1 MIFISVNMLKIF
13 YIKLTEGGF
22 LARPTEWY
30 EPYVDESTYVSA
42 LKFRSDKVRVT
53 KLAGEW
59 LVRHLLGRF
68 WNLGKADFT
77 IVRGEQGKPYVNGR
91 MGVYFNISHSGDYV
105 VCVVSD
111 SEVGVDIEKIGV
123 ARMNVARRFFH
134 PLEVCQLE
142 SLEGER
148 QSDLFFNYWTVKE
161 SFLKYTGSGLSC
173 PLSSFEV
180 RFAETEISLYRSDTV
195 LSGVSTAGTTP
206 LYIRECRI
214 DAGYKCFVTSEQET
228 EPDVEQIGCNRR

>member
-1 MIFISVNMLKIF
+1 MISISVNMLKIF
-13 YIKLTEGGF
+13 YIKLTGGVF
-22 LARPTEWY
+22 LERPAEWY
-30 EPYVDESTYVSA
+30 KPYVDESTYVSA

-59 LVRHLLGRF
+59 LVRRLLGRF
-68 WNLGKADFT
+68 WNLGRADFT
-77 IVRGEQGKPYVNGR
+77 IIRGEHGKPYVSGR
-91 MGVYFNISHSGDYV
+91 TGVYFNISHSGDYV
-105 VCVVSD
+105 VCVLSD

-134 PLEVCQLE
+134 PLEVCRLE
-142 SLEGER
+142 SLEGECR
-148 QSDLFFNYWTVKE
+148 SDLFFNYWAVKE

-180 RFAETEISLYRSDTV
+180 RFSETGISLYRSDAV
-195 LSGVSTAGTTP
+195 WSDGSASGTTP

-214 DAGYKCFVTSEQET
+214 DAGYKCFVTSDQET
-228 EPDVEQIGCNRR
+228 EPDVEQIGCDRG